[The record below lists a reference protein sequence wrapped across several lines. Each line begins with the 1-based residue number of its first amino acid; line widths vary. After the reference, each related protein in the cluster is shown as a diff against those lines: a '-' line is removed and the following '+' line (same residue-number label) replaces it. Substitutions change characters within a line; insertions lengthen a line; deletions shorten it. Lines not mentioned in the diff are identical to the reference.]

1 MRINTHVLFSVCL
14 SALLLSACSKTEVAQ
29 STANSTS
36 VVVPV
41 RATVIKQGY
50 VEDVLNVTGKTRAI
64 LSQKIF
70 APIAGRIVEL
80 KALEGMMVTKGEVLA
95 RIETKEARAS
105 VEGARV
111 LLEQAKTPEEK
122 LTAER
127 MLNEAEQ
134 SVNGVA
140 VRASLSGKI
149 DVKTANQGEYV
160 AEGQEMLTIID
171 PSSTAFI
178 ANVPLNEM
186 GKIRVGMAARISLPG
201 LSNMTLSA
209 HAFAVKSRVVPE
221 SQTAEVI
228 LNFDHVPPTMTDALR
243 TDVNGTASF
252 ILNTHSSALV
262 VPKSA
267 LLRNDETNSFTIVSF
282 GPDSIAYPI
291 QVHQGSSRDS
301 LVEVIGPDVHPGM
314 NVITEGAYA
323 LPDSTRITLIH

>member
-1 MRINTHVLFSVCL
+1 MRTSTQALLSVCL
-14 SALLLSACSKTEVAQ
+14 ASLLFAACSKIQVAQ
-29 STANSTS
+29 TTSAST

-50 VEDVLNVTGKTRAI
+50 VEDILNVTGKTRAI
-64 LSQKIF
+64 MSQKIF

-80 KALEGMMVTKGEVLA
+80 NAAEGMQVTKGQILG

-111 LLEQAKTPEEK
+111 LLEQAKTPDEK

-127 MLNEAEQ
+127 MLKEAEQ

-140 VRASLSGKI
+140 VRATLSGVI
-149 DVKTANQGEYV
+149 DVKTANQGEYI

-186 GKIRVGMAARISLPG
+186 GKIRVGMAARVSLPG
-201 LSNMTLSA
+201 LSNVTLTA
-209 HAFAVKSRVVPE
+209 HAFAIKSRVIPE

-228 LNFDHVPPTMTDALR
+228 LNFDHVLPTIASALR
-243 TDVNGTASF
+243 TDVNGIASF
-252 ILNTHSSALV
+252 LLSTHPSALV

-267 LLRNDETNSFTIVSF
+267 VLRNDETNSFTIISF
-282 GPDSIAYPI
+282 GPDSIAIPI
-291 QVHQGSSRDS
+291 QVQQGSSRDS
-301 LVEVIGPDVHPGM
+301 LVEVISPEIHAGM